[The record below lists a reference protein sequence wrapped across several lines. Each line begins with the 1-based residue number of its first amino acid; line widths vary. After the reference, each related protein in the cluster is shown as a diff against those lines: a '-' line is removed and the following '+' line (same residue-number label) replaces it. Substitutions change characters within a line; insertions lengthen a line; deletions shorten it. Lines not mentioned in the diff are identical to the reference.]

1 MKLIITESKMS
12 SAVIKWLDRKYSN
25 LTPIKHTVFTTFA
38 DESGNSVFFYDN
50 ESGDV
55 TLEDGN
61 LQYGL
66 FDMFNLSIYGLKS
79 ILKPWIEET
88 YGIKVDLVHYTT
100 FYCSKCNQ
108 YHPTKHHIDY
118 D

>member
-1 MKLIITESKMS
+1 MKLIITESKMN
-12 SAVIKWLDRKYSN
+12 SAVTKWLDKKYGN
-25 LTPIKHTVFTTFA
+25 LTPIPHSIFTTFA
-38 DESGNSVFFYDN
+38 NDSGDAMFFYDN
-50 ESGDV
+50 QSGDV
-55 TLEDGN
+55 TIENDD

-66 FDMFNLSIYGLKS
+66 FDMFNLSSYGLKS

-108 YHPTKHHIDY
+108 YHPTKHHIN
-118 D
+118 